1 MNEALYQSIVLER
14 SRNPHFAGRPA
25 AFDAQGQ
32 GENRMCGDKVS
43 VFLTRQDMG
52 LHHEA
57 EGCAILAASAE
68 LMCEAATGKT
78 ADEITMLSNKFEH
91 LVKTGQ
97 ENPALGDL
105 NALAGIAQYP
115 SRLRCATL
123 PWSAL
128 RDAVAR
134 GRAAGDAIHG

>member
-1 MNEALYQSIVLER
+1 MNETLYQSIVLNR
-14 SRNPHFAGRPA
+14 SRNPHFAGRPS
-25 AFDAQGQ
+25 AFNAEGQ
-32 GENRMCGDKVS
+32 SENRMCGDKIS
-43 VFLTRQDMG
+43 IFLNGADLR
-52 LHHEA
+52 HEA

-78 ADEITMLSNKFEH
+78 AGEIAILSDEFEH

-97 ENPALGDL
+97 EIPELGEL

-128 RDAVAR
+128 RDALAR
-134 GRAAGDAIHG
+134 AGSAGGPADG

>member
-1 MNEALYQSIVLER
+1 MSEELYQSIVLER
-14 SRNPHFAGRPA
+14 SRSPHFSGRPA
-25 AFDAQGQ
+25 VFDALGQ
-32 GENRMCGDKVS
+32 SENRMCGDKVS
-43 VFLTRQDMG
+43 VFLKGVYLR
-52 LHHEA
+52 HEA
-57 EGCAILAASAE
+57 QGCAILAASAE

-78 ADEITMLSNKFEH
+78 VGEIAILCDKFEH

-97 ENPALGDL
+97 EIPELGEL

-128 RDAVAR
+128 RDAIAR
-134 GRAAGDAIHG
+134 AGRAGDTANG

>member
-1 MNEALYQSIVLER
+1 MNEALYQSIVLNR
-14 SRNPHFAGRPA
+14 SRNPRFAGRPA
-25 AFDAQGQ
+25 AFNAEGH
-32 GENRMCGDKVS
+32 GENRMCGDKIS
-43 VFLTRQDMG
+43 IFLNGVDLR
-52 LHHEA
+52 HEA

-78 ADEITMLSNKFEH
+78 AGEIAILAEKFEH

-97 ENPALGDL
+97 ESPELGEL

-128 RDAVAR
+128 RAALA
-134 GRAAGDAIHG
+134 GAGAAGDAVHG

>member
-14 SRNPHFAGRPA
+14 SRHPHHAGRPA
-25 AFDAQGQ
+25 AFDAEGQ
-32 GENRMCGDKVS
+32 GENRMCGDKIS
-43 VFLTRQDMG
+43 VFLNRHGMG

-78 ADEITMLSNKFEH
+78 ADEIAILSHKFEH

-97 ENPALGDL
+97 ENPELGDL

-128 RDAVAR
+128 RDAIAR
-134 GRAAGDAIHG
+134 ASAAGDAVHG